1 MDFSNDVDSGG
12 PKGMNHQMMA
22 LRHHFKNRKQK
33 LQKYESTD
41 DFSRQKQY
49 FGLVAQSSL
58 SAILSKT
65 HGGEVHEKPSKPF
78 ASHCRR
84 RTKAA
89 NGIWF
94 VEEK

>member
-1 MDFSNDVDSGG
+1 MDFSNDVDSGQ
-12 PKGMNHQMMA
+12 PKGMNHQMMMA

-58 SAILSKT
+58 SAIL
-65 HGGEVHEKPSKPF
+65 
-78 ASHCRR
+78 
-84 RTKAA
+84 
-89 NGIWF
+89 
-94 VEEK
+94 